1 MPKLLMERGRE
12 FSKYDREMLKLRWR
26 ESLNYG
32 FCNHNVYSIWYR
44 YWGKA
49 KTRKKQNISLKNVR
63 SILPGATTVKAGST

>member
-1 MPKLLMERGRE
+1 MTVK
-12 FSKYDREMLKLRWR
+12 MLKLRWR

-49 KTRKKQNISLKNVR
+49 KDPEKAKYFIEKRPQYFA
-63 SILPGATTVKAGST
+63 GATTVKAGST